1 MIGCNRFQIE
11 HEYVF
16 EETPKGLGYV
26 CVICNSKKQ
35 FKKEKRLN
43 DNGQC

>member
-1 MIGCNRFQIE
+1 MIVCSRFLIE

-16 EETPKGLGYV
+16 EETQKGLRYV

-35 FKKEKRLN
+35 FKVEYRK
-43 DNGQC
+43 